1 VSRREVSGPRPLSWR
16 TALVV
21 TLVVVGLGA
30 VSGGLWGWRGD
41 ARAQATAVIL
51 VNPLEGSPFS
61 PEGQGDDLVNL
72 ETEAQLVTSDS
83 VTGLVVRQLGLT
95 AASAGAVRTGISVA
109 VPTNTQL
116 LRIRATNRSAATA
129 IRRAQAFAEIYLDFR
144 RSRTESLLFDR
155 NARINEQLQ
164 QLGDELT
171 RMSQQLSDVAP
182 RSPRGLLLQQQIT
195 ELTNRI
201 GNLHTQLVASQSAS
215 TDPGQVVT
223 PAAQDVPG
231 MLHGP
236 VAFGAVGA
244 VAALVLAGLVLMGR
258 GRVSPALRHP
268 DELEHVGVPVL
279 PRGDQLAGVRARI
292 LAAVERRPLVVQL
305 ASTAPW
311 PGRAAT
317 AVELGMA
324 FGRANL
330 ETILVELVESPRGPE
345 ERAGLTDL
353 LHDRLAPDEAL
364 EPLGQHLQ
372 LLSPG
377 TESNQLDDL
386 VAGVEMSEL
395 LTELRKRADVILLSG
410 GPIGDGRTKAAVRLS
425 DLTVLEVPERWTTV
439 VGVEQSIRDVEQSGG
454 VVAGLVYVPTGPRSR
469 WPW

>member
-1 VSRREVSGPRPLSWR
+1 VIV
-16 TALVV
+16 
-21 TLVVVGLGA
+21 VVVGLGA
-30 VSGGLWGWRGD
+30 VLGGLWGWRGD
-41 ARAQATAVIL
+41 ARHEATAVIL

-83 VTGLVVRQLGLT
+83 VTGLVARRLGLS
-95 AASAGAVRTGISVA
+95 ASAVGTVRTGVA
-109 VPTNTQL
+109 VTVPTNTQL

-155 NARINEQLQ
+155 NARINEQLK

-171 RMSQQLSDVAP
+171 RMSKQLSEVAP

-195 ELTNRI
+195 ERTNRV
-201 GNLHTQLVASQSAS
+201 GTLHTQLVASQSAS

-223 PAAQDVPG
+223 PAAEDAPG

-236 VAFGAVGA
+236 FAFGAVGA
-244 VAALVLAGLVLMGR
+244 VGALVLAGSVLMGR
-258 GRVSPALRHP
+258 SRVSPALRHP
-268 DELEHVGVPVL
+268 AELEQVGVPVL
-279 PRGDQLAGVRARI
+279 PHGDRLAGVRARI
-292 LAAVERRPLVVQL
+292 LAAVERRPVVVQL

-311 PGRAAT
+311 PGRSTT

-330 ETILVELVESPRGPE
+330 ETILVELVESPRGPA
-345 ERAGLTDL
+345 ERPGLTDL
-353 LHDRLAPDEAL
+353 LLDRLAPDEAL
-364 EPLGQHLQ
+364 EPLARHLQ

-377 TESNQLDDL
+377 TASHELDDL

-410 GPIGDGRTKAAVRLS
+410 GTIGDGRTKAVVRLS
-425 DLTVLEVPERWTTV
+425 DLTVLEVPEGRTTV
-439 VGVEQSIRDVEQSGG
+439 VEVEQSVRDVEQSGG
-454 VVAGLVYVPTGPRSR
+454 LVAGLVYLSTDVRSR
-469 WPW
+469 RPRLTRHG